1 MEGCPHCGAARKALR
16 HVGDEVKCTSCGA
29 WTRDAGRS
37 DTEAPTRGADPP
49 SGPVVEPPRQD
60 KGLGWV
66 EQLDELVEGVV
77 TTVAAAWDSLGAAL
91 GVPVDGGRI
100 RSGRS
105 AYENRCWRCHTPIS
119 SLKHSRCPAC
129 GWYRCGECGACAKDC
144 HCPPASVEE
153 RRATSPSAVSDY
165 QLETLQA
172 DLETAGMRIPAA
184 QYLAEVDDEDSIFT
198 GDPAIDAMIL
208 HHYDLDD

>member
-1 MEGCPHCGAARKALR
+1 
-16 HVGDEVKCTSCGA
+16 
-29 WTRDAGRS
+29 
-37 DTEAPTRGADPP
+37 
-49 SGPVVEPPRQD
+49 
-60 KGLGWV
+60 
-66 EQLDELVEGVV
+66 
-77 TTVAAAWDSLGAAL
+77 
-91 GVPVDGGRI
+91 
-100 RSGRS
+100 
-105 AYENRCWRCHTPIS
+105 
-119 SLKHSRCPAC
+119 
-129 GWYRCGECGACAKDC
+129 
-144 HCPPASVEE
+144 VEE